1 MAYENRNDS
10 RRMGMYYQTNGAAA
24 YDINRLPDYG
34 TAAPKLPEPRRQ
46 SRPRPRPRPKAKLM
60 VAPLSIVGLFVA
72 ACMLVF
78 VICGYVQ
85 LFEETSQVA
94 ELKHTLSDMQEIN
107 ERLQDTYDRKL
118 DVDVIQ
124 ARAAQL
130 GMGVPN
136 NKQTVYLNLK
146 GVDHAEISGG
156 TENFAE
162 TAWEALTRSVHTLK
176 AYFSK

>member
-1 MAYENRNDS
+1 MAYEDRNDS
-10 RRMGMYYQTNGAAA
+10 GRMGMYYQTNGAAA

-34 TAAPKLPEPRRQ
+34 TAAPKLPEPRHQ
-46 SRPRPRPRPKAKLM
+46 ARPHKRPRPKAKLV

-94 ELKHTLSDMQEIN
+94 ELKQTLNGLQEVN
-107 ERLQDTYDRKL
+107 ERLQETYNQKI

-124 ARAAQL
+124 ARAALL

-136 NKQTVYLNLK
+136 NKQTIYLNLK

-156 TENFAE
+156 KENFAE
-162 TAWEALTRSVHTLK
+162 TAWEALTRSVRTLR
-176 AYFSK
+176 AYFKK